1 MYIYAKVAS
10 KIDFF
15 NDENQRKLEVSRNNI
30 LKYIGAGKPLVKA
43 PTISLKRRN
52 KSISPSLH
60 QLVNKFIVKKEE
72 KEEEEERM
80 ISICDKNKVIYD

>member
-15 NDENQRKLEVSRNNI
+15 DDENQRKLEVSRNNI

-52 KSISPSLH
+52 KSMSPSLH
-60 QLVNKFIVKKEE
+60 HLVNKFIVKKEE
-72 KEEEEERM
+72 KEEEEERL